1 MKSFPKLSPSVF
13 NPRNHKKNIVYA
25 CIYASSML

>member
-13 NPRNHKKNIVYA
+13 NPKSHKKSIVYA
-25 CIYASSML
+25 CIYASLML